1 MTNKKKKNQFSTLR
15 PDLSLFC
22 LYLYRMTGTFS
33 VARWMV
39 KFVSGTFLTRKWLCG
54 MRSKA
59 QVRSIRSTHV
69 GGGGG
74 VFYGSS
80 WKDLRKK
87 IVSV

>member
-1 MTNKKKKNQFSTLR
+1 
-15 PDLSLFC
+15 
-22 LYLYRMTGTFS
+22 MTGTFS

-74 VFYGSS
+74 ILWFFLERSE
-80 WKDLRKK
+80 KK
-87 IVSV
+87 NRICLILKVLSF